1 MQFDGLVCG
10 DPLRGGRVR
19 YRHGGAALNLGLQA
33 MANGAAAGGL
43 RRVFGRSADSVDR
56 QMWRLRKIF

>member
-10 DPLRGGRVR
+10 DPLRGGRAR

-33 MANGAAAGGL
+33 MAKAAAAGGL

-56 QMWRLRKIF
+56 QMW